1 MLKSSKDH
9 LNEAGE
15 SYIKHL
21 HFAWRVSFKMFIASI
36 QCFIHALIPG
46 IFKTS
51 GSKAIR
57 DLYHQIND
65 RT

>member
-1 MLKSSKDH
+1 MFNNSKNHLK
-9 LNEAGE
+9 EAGE

-21 HFAWRVSFKMFIASI
+21 KFACIVSSKMFIASI

-51 GSKAIR
+51 GSRAIR
-57 DLYHQIND
+57 DLYNQINK